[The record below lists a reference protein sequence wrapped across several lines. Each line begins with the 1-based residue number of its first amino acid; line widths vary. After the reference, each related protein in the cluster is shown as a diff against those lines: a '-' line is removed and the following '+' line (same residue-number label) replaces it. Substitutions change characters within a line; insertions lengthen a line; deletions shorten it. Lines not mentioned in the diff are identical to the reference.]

1 MATDSDRFGPL
12 HDPAVRS
19 QRLGTHEI
27 FIEGYIVFQRAHG
40 TTTLADTKE
49 MFEHCDAVYER
60 YGYVLVLIDS
70 SQGGMATPEA
80 RKYQSSVLR
89 QRRYPSHSAIFGST
103 LLGRAGVI
111 LMTRATEL
119 LTGSKLFVDLVADE
133 ATARKIL
140 SEARERFVAQGIA
153 KQR

>member
-1 MATDSDRFGPL
+1 LTARK
-12 HDPAVRS
+12 AEW
-19 QRLGTHEI
+19 RLP
-27 FIEGYIVFQRAHG
+27 
-40 TTTLADTKE
+40 K
-49 MFEHCDAVYER
+49 
-60 YGYVLVLIDS
+60 
-70 SQGGMATPEA
+70 